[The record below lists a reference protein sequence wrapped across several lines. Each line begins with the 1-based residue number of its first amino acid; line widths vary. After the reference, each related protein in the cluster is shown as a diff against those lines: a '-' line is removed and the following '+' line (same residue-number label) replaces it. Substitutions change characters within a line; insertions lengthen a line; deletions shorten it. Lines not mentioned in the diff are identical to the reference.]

1 MERNKQGFEEILRSK
16 QNGKKKQP
24 TNLED
29 DKEWIGG
36 RRGEK
41 EEILVHTLIVALYG
55 IGNS

>member
-1 MERNKQGFEEILRSK
+1 ME
-16 QNGKKKQP
+16 KKKQP

-41 EEILVHTLIVALYG
+41 EEILVHTLIVAQYG